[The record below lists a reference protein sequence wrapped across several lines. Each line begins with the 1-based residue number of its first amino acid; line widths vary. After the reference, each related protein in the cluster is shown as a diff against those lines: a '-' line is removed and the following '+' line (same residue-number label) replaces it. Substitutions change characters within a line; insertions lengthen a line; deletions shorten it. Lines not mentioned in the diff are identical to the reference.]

1 MAQSPRDVWV
11 FAYGSLMWQPG
22 FPFAEACH
30 ARLAGYHRAFCV
42 YSVHYRG
49 SPSRPGLVLGLDR
62 GGVCEGMAFRLAPER
77 TTETLAYLRR
87 RELIYGVY
95 REALVPVTLAGSGD
109 APVLAMAYI
118 AEPAHPS
125 HAGRLPLSTQAALIR
140 GACGAAGTNLDY
152 LINTLAHLG
161 ELNIRERSLDR
172 LLVLAGALAARGSQA
187 GAARASARSLTR
199 AWERRLPR
207 VPRLTRDKRFSYR
220 GKLGARSGD

>member
-1 MAQSPRDVWV
+1 MAQSPREVWV

-22 FPFAEACH
+22 FAFAEAHH

-77 TTETLAYLRR
+77 TAETLAYLRR

-95 REALVPVTLAGSGD
+95 REALVPVTLAGRD
-109 APVLAMAYI
+109 AAPVLAMAYI
-118 AEPAHPS
+118 AEPKHPS
-125 HAGRLPLSTQAALIR
+125 HAGRLPLATQVALIR
-140 GACGAAGTNLDY
+140 GASGTAGANLDY
-152 LINTLAHLG
+152 LINTLIHLG
-161 ELNIRERSLDR
+161 ELGIRERALER
-172 LLVLAGALAARGSQA
+172 LLTLAGALATRDPQALGARPASQSL
-187 GAARASARSLTR
+187 ARAWASK
-199 AWERRLPR
+199 LPH

-220 GKLGARSGD
+220 SKLGARW